1 MASASAMGMGTAS
14 AMDDA
19 ALNAAAL
26 AAIQGLNVQAAEIAA
41 GSSQGLKR
49 SGPDPDSGAKRRRGP
64 QPCKLMMM
72 SGSCKYGDDCECS
85 HDPRIIAL
93 GMAGELPPEAPAV
106 VDLGT
111 PLQGNTGYGGLL
123 SLEGRLPQ
131 AGPTR
136 VACKFF
142 LQGRCRFPA
151 ERCPN
156 SHEPNAEKPTNLN
169 STPQCGRA
177 WKNQL
182 CIFWAWDCCQKGDE
196 CTFAH
201 GVEDL
206 RCEMNPESEEIL
218 QQRWQTER
226 KKYGWGRAKGKRGG
240 GWNDGGSNVA
250 PLPAGG
256 LCGGGGDVGE
266 LMGAMSA
273 MLGQMNPAMLGPM
286 NQMALMSQMNQMA
299 AIDWAP

>member
-1 MASASAMGMGTAS
+1 MASASAMGMGTAPS
-14 AMDDA
+14 MDDA

-26 AAIQGLNVQAAEIAA
+26 AAIQGLNVQAAEMAA

-49 SGPDPDSGAKRRRGP
+49 SGPDSDSGAKRRRGP

-182 CIFWAWDCCQKGDE
+182 CIFWAWDCCQKG
-196 CTFAH
+196 
-201 GVEDL
+201 
-206 RCEMNPESEEIL
+206 
-218 QQRWQTER
+218 
-226 KKYGWGRAKGKRGG
+226 GWGRAKGKRGG

-273 MLGQMNPAMLGPM
+273 MLGQMNPAMLGP
-286 NQMALMSQMNQMA
+286 
-299 AIDWAP
+299 